1 MSHFQLFDLLQVI
14 QFATLLRVFQCD
26 LILMKEQSIPLDET
40 VRLQSLHSLRILDSV
55 PEERFARITRMAQRL
70 FEVDICLVSFV
81 ASDRQWFKSKKDIDV
96 RETHRNI
103 SFDDHAI
110 CGKELLVVEDTL
122 NDSRFADTPLCVGDV
137 RVRFYA
143 GHPIHAPNGKHIG
156 TICLF
161 DAKPRRFS
169 ASDKQTLKDFAALV
183 DDELA
188 SSSRIHVDELTGVAN
203 RRGFMAVANHVL
215 PLCARNDL
223 SVELLF
229 FDLDGFKQFND
240 EFGHDVGD
248 RALQLF
254 AKSLLKGFRSAD
266 VVARMG
272 GDEFAVMM
280 VGERAFSQR
289 ALKALRARIE
299 QLQQELPIRL
309 RWSVGSVRYDESSHG
324 SVEEFLAEADER
336 MYADKFRNSLVL
348 S

>member
-1 MSHFQLFDLLQVI
+1 
-14 QFATLLRVFQCD
+14 
-26 LILMKEQSIPLDET
+26 MKEPSIPLDET

-55 PEERFARITRMAQRL
+55 PEERFDRITRMAQRL

-81 ASDRQWFKSKKDIDV
+81 ASDRQWFRS
-96 RETHRNI
+96 RQGHNGQGAPRNI
-103 SFDDHAI
+103 SFRGHTA
-110 CGKELLVVEDTL
+110 CGDILLVVEDTL
-122 NDSRFADTPLCVGDV
+122 VDPRFADDSLVIDDLPI
-137 RVRFYA
+137 RFFA
-143 GHPIHAPNGKHIG
+143 GHPIYAPNGQHIG
-156 TICLF
+156 VICIA
-161 DAKPRRFS
+161 DSEPRRLS
-169 ASDKQTLKDFAALV
+169 TSDEQTLKDFAALV

-188 SSSRIHVDELTGVAN
+188 SSSRIHVDELTGIAN
-203 RRGFMAVANHVL
+203 RRGFMTVATHIL
-215 PLCARNDL
+215 PLCARNGL

-229 FDLDGFKQFND
+229 FDLDDFKHFND

-266 VVARMG
+266 VVARLG

-289 ALKALRARIE
+289 ALKALRTRIE
-299 QLQQELPIRL
+299 KMQRDLPMRL

-324 SVEEFLAEADER
+324 SVEEFLAEADKR
-336 MYADKFRNSLVL
+336 MYADKFRNSHIV